1 MDYPNDLKYTSD
13 HVWVQ
18 IEGMTV
24 LVGITDYAQDILGDI
39 LYVDLPA
46 EGDIFAGG
54 EVFAQVESNKT
65 TSELSVPF
73 AGEVVQVNEE
83 LDDMPQLINDDPY
96 GAWIVELKVED
107 MAVLDLLM
115 SAADYEDSLE

>member
-1 MDYPNDLKYTSD
+1 MDYPNGLKYTSD

-24 LVGITDYAQDILGDI
+24 LVGITDYAQDVLGDI

-83 LDDMPQLINDDPY
+83 LDEMPQLINDDPY
-96 GAWIVELKVED
+96 GAWIVELKIDD

>member
-1 MDYPNDLKYTSD
+1 MDHPNDLKYTSD

-18 IEGMTV
+18 VEGMTV
-24 LVGITDYAQDILGDI
+24 LVGITDYAQDLLGDI

-46 EGDIFAGG
+46 EGDTFAGG
-54 EVFAQVESNKT
+54 EVFAQIESNKT

-73 AGEVVQVNEE
+73 ASEVVQVNEE

-96 GAWIVELKVED
+96 GTWILELKAED

-115 SAADYEDSLE
+115 SAAEYEDSLE

>member
-115 SAADYEDSLE
+115 SAADYEDSLA